1 MSHDALSALLGA
13 ELKIEKAVH
22 IKRLKTDLIVKSIDV
37 KTFGKITEQATHYV
51 GKGVKREA
59 QVDEQK
65 MNALLIVKACAN
77 LNFGDAKL
85 LEKYEASD
93 AADCV
98 QKALLAGELAKL
110 TQAIMEVSG
119 FDDFEAQVETAK
131 N

>member
-1 MSHDALSALLGA
+1 
-13 ELKIEKAVH
+13 
-22 IKRLKTDLIVKSIDV
+22 
-37 KTFGKITEQATHYV
+37 
-51 GKGVKREA
+51 
-59 QVDEQK
+59 
-65 MNALLIVKACAN
+65 MNALLIAAASAN

-119 FDDFEAQVETAK
+119 FDNFDDQIDKAK

>member
-1 MSHDALSALLGA
+1 MSQDALSALLGA
-13 ELKIEKAVH
+13 ELKVEKAVS
-22 IKRLKTDLIVKSIDV
+22 IKRLGVDLIVKAIDG
-37 KTFGKITEQATHYV
+37 KTIGKLTEQATHYV
-51 GKGVKREA
+51 GKGKNREA

-65 MNALLIVKACAN
+65 MGGLLVSDACTN
-77 LNFGDAKL
+77 LNFGDAQL
-85 LEKYEASD
+85 LAKYEASD

-119 FDDFEAQVETAK
+119 FDEIDEQVQKAK

>member
-1 MSHDALSALLGA
+1 MSQDALSALLGA
-13 ELKIEKAVH
+13 ELKVEKAVP
-22 IKRLKTDLIVKSIDV
+22 IKRLGVDLIVKSIDV

-51 GKGVKREA
+51 GKGAKREA
-59 QVDEQK
+59 QIDEQK
-65 MNALLIVKACAN
+65 MNALLIAAASAN

-119 FDDFEAQVETAK
+119 FDNFDDQVDKAK